1 MPPLRPRAG
10 TRQDTDSVRI
20 ALAMIRADW
29 QGDTEGW
36 RDLWAVADDPAAVA
50 RELTTLCRENLERLG
65 RVAGLSTGEM
75 LHRMAVKT
83 IPRPETGVTG
93 STVDL
98 SRRAQVGT
106 PR

>member
-1 MPPLRPRAG
+1 MPPHRPGQGSRE
-10 TRQDTDSVRI
+10 DTDAVRI

-29 QGDTEGW
+29 QGDTDAW

-75 LHRMAVKT
+75 LHRMAAKA
-83 IPRPETGVTG
+83 IPRPEAGVA
-93 STVDL
+93 TVIDL
-98 SRRAQVGT
+98 NRRSRLASKR
-106 PR
+106 